1 VRVRHS
7 KAERSASTIREL
19 TRDARELR
27 RRAAELSAPS
37 TFAASAKLAR
47 AAAAKEKA
55 RALSHT
61 REGFALRS
69 HVPSHADASSR
80 HTQHGRTQEVEHL
93 RASAALRKRRAPT
106 LAKAA
111 LQLGVVAA
119 LWGAPVLS
127 APGPPL
133 GWPLDGALAAVAR
146 AGAPPLPPGAVGA
159 LPYALLCGRVA
170 SLVARVLLP
179 T

>member
-1 VRVRHS
+1 
-7 KAERSASTIREL
+7 
-19 TRDARELR
+19 
-27 RRAAELSAPS
+27 
-37 TFAASAKLAR
+37 
-47 AAAAKEKA
+47 
-55 RALSHT
+55 
-61 REGFALRS
+61 
-69 HVPSHADASSR
+69 
-80 HTQHGRTQEVEHL
+80 VEHL
-93 RASAALRKRRAPT
+93 RASAALRKRRAPA

-111 LQLGVVAA
+111 LQMGAVAA